1 MSQQGLAQL
10 RALKDERR
18 ANKLC
23 LDCGKPAGEDRVRC
37 ERCMNL
43 QARARDLL
51 NRIPRPHCG
60 PHRHAVKVNM
70 TDDWAE
76 VDCRGCLRHRH
87 PEAEIHIIGKADLSD
102 EAKKALIDIMRA
114 NYPRPT
120 ED

>member
-23 LDCGKPAGEDRVRC
+23 LDCGKPAVEDRVRC

-51 NRIPRPHCG
+51 KERRARLREWCD
-60 PHRHAVKVNM
+60 HR
-70 TDDWAE
+70 
-76 VDCRGCLRHRH
+76 
-87 PEAEIHIIGKADLSD
+87 
-102 EAKKALIDIMRA
+102 
-114 NYPRPT
+114 
-120 ED
+120 